1 MLVRV
6 MRADTE
12 GVTVKFDEVKT
23 VTIGRDLDCTICLDS
38 PTASRHHAH
47 LEYDGDVLV
56 VKDNDS
62 MNGIM
67 VNRKKCKESEL
78 EVGDL
83 LEVGGCVFMVESD
96 VDDTVA
102 PGESFSPSA
111 ATMEPKDGK
120 LRLRVMLDARE
131 DDSLIFS
138 DPCSVSVGRDPE
150 SVVVLSAA
158 SASRHHARLDWD
170 GEHLSVEDLES
181 MNGIFVNGSRTQSM
195 SLQPSDMIVV
205 GGSILSVYDLDD
217 ERIFSDVE
225 DLDEEALEEA
235 DNDPLHGNEDP
246 TISVR
251 KGSKEGKIFN
261 PEAATVEDDGPE
273 DDSEDD
279 SANDALEPKVD

>member
-12 GVTVKFDEVKT
+12 GVSVTFDEAKT
-23 VTIGRDLDCTICLDS
+23 VTIGRDLSCTICLDS
-38 PTASRHHAH
+38 ATASRHHAH
-47 LEYDGDVLV
+47 LEYDGDELL

-67 VNRKKCKESEL
+67 VNRQKCKEAAL

-120 LRLRVMLDARE
+120 MRIRVMLDARE

-138 DPCSVSVGRDPE
+138 DPCSVSIGRDPE
-150 SVVVLSAA
+150 SVIVLSAA

-170 GEHLSVEDLES
+170 GKHLSVEDLES
-181 MNGIFVNGSRTQSM
+181 LNGIYVNGSKTQSM
-195 SLQPSDMIVV
+195 SLRPGDMIVV
-205 GGSILSVYDLDD
+205 GGCILSIYDLDD

-235 DNDPLHGNEDP
+235 DNDPLYGNEDP

-251 KGSKEGKIFN
+251 KVVVREKAPFN
-261 PEAATVEDDGPE
+261 PEAATLEEDYDG
-273 DDSEDD
+273 DSD
-279 SANDALEPKVD
+279 SDALEPKE